1 MTRNWRLE
9 SLALLGLWATTMA
22 LLLLATR
29 VPHRPVVSRP
39 FRRSSVVPATPTR
52 RPPLPRG
59 VAPGA
64 IVEAPAEAPA
74 EAAAETSDGPT
85 RGQVGDG
92 AAVDVIEFEP
102 IDIVGYG
109 DERDEYDSY
118 DANLDHYRW
127 RYESRAGNRRWSRT
141 WLHRRGR
148 VMRPAAPAFFGQP
161 MLPTGTS
168 GDPCEVFPGACTS
181 TQGGGAFDP
190 PPPVALVQPV
200 SPSVQPEPAEVSR
213 DGDLWRLANARLTLS
228 IDARCQVTTRR
239 AGTPAVPAVVTFA
252 PPVEVECVRH
262 ETAVPWG
269 DRAGAA
275 IELSWSTPGGSMRA
289 VVALADEGD
298 AAEASVARTDPSG
311 ETWLT
316 NLGSTSLTWTIAG
329 SPVTVA
335 PGAAVRVI
343 ARRSARA

>member
-22 LLLLATR
+22 LLLLAAR
-29 VPHRPVVSRP
+29 VPHRPVMSRP
-39 FRRSSVVPATPTR
+39 FRRSSVTPVTPTR

-59 VAPGA
+59 VAPRA
-64 IVEAPAEAPA
+64 AVEAPPEAPAEVT
-74 EAAAETSDGPT
+74 AETSDGRVST
-85 RGQVGDG
+85 AVGDG

-109 DERDEYDSY
+109 DGEYDYEPY
-118 DANLDHYRW
+118 DANLDYYRW
-127 RYESRAGNRRWSRT
+127 RYESRSTNRRWSRT
-141 WLHRRGR
+141 WLHRRGH
-148 VMRPAAPAFFGQP
+148 VLRPTASAFFGQA
-161 MLPTGTS
+161 MVPTGTS
-168 GDPCEVFPGACTS
+168 GDPCEVFPGACTAAP
-181 TQGGGAFDP
+181 GGGAFDP
-190 PPPVALVQPV
+190 PSSVTVVQPV
-200 SPSVQPEPAEVSR
+200 TPSVQLESAVPAEVSR
-213 DGDLWRLANARLTLS
+213 DGDLWRLANAHLTLS

-239 AGTPAVPAVVTFA
+239 ADAPGVPAVVTFA

-275 IELSWSTPGGSMRA
+275 IELSWSTSGGSMRA

-311 ETWLT
+311 ETQVKLHV
-316 NLGSTSLTWTIAG
+316 LSLQMYQG
-329 SPVTVA
+329 E
-335 PGAAVRVI
+335 
-343 ARRSARA
+343 

>member
-1 MTRNWRLE
+1 
-9 SLALLGLWATTMA
+9 MA
-22 LLLLATR
+22 LLLLAAR
-29 VPHRPVVSRP
+29 VPHRPVMSRP
-39 FRRSSVVPATPTR
+39 FRRSSVTPVTPTR

-59 VAPGA
+59 VAPRA
-64 IVEAPAEAPA
+64 TAEAPAEAPA
-74 EAAAETSDGPT
+74 EVTAETADGPVT
-85 RGQVGDG
+85 RALGDG

-102 IDIVGYG
+102 IEIVGYG
-109 DERDEYDSY
+109 DGDYEYEPY
-118 DANLDHYRW
+118 DANLDYYRW
-127 RYESRAGNRRWSRT
+127 RYESRSTNRRWSRT
-141 WLHRRGR
+141 WLHRRGH
-148 VMRPAAPAFFGQP
+148 VLRPTASAFFGQA
-161 MLPTGTS
+161 MVPTGTS
-168 GDPCEVFPGACTS
+168 GDPCEVFPGACTAAP
-181 TQGGGAFDP
+181 GGGAFDP
-190 PPPVALVQPV
+190 PSSVTVVQPV
-200 SPSVQPEPAEVSR
+200 TPSVQLESAVPAEVSR

-239 AGTPAVPAVVTFA
+239 ADAPGVPAVVTFA

-275 IELSWSTPGGSMRA
+275 IELSWSTSGGSMRA

-316 NLGSTSLTWTIAG
+316 NLGSTSLTWMIAG

>member
-1 MTRNWRLE
+1 
-9 SLALLGLWATTMA
+9 MA
-22 LLLLATR
+22 LLLLAAR
-29 VPHRPVVSRP
+29 VPQRPVVSRP
-39 FRRSSVVPATPTR
+39 FRRAAVAPVTPTR
-52 RPPLPRG
+52 RPPLPRS
-59 VAPGA
+59 VAPSG
-64 IVEAPAEAPA
+64 PAEAPS
-74 EAAAETSDGPT
+74 EAPVEATAETSDGPT
-85 RGQVGDG
+85 RGRAGDG

-109 DERDEYDSY
+109 DDRYEDEPY
-118 DANLDHYRW
+118 DANLDYYRW
-127 RYESRAGNRRWSRT
+127 RYESRSTNRRWSRS
-141 WLHRRGR
+141 WLHRRGH
-148 VMRPAAPAFFGQP
+148 VMRPAAPAFFGQTMIP
-161 MLPTGTS
+161 PGAS
-168 GDPCEVFPGACTS
+168 GDPCEVFPGACMS

-190 PPPVALVQPV
+190 PPSTAPVLPV
-200 SPSVQPEPAEVSR
+200 TPSLQVESAAPAEVSR
-213 DGDLWRLANARLTLS
+213 DGDLWRLANARLTVS

-239 AGTPAVPAVVTFA
+239 TGAPTVPAVVTFA

-298 AAEASVARTDPSG
+298 AAEASVARTDSSG

>member
-1 MTRNWRLE
+1 
-9 SLALLGLWATTMA
+9 MA
-22 LLLLATR
+22 MLLLAAR
-29 VPHRPVVSRP
+29 VPHRPVASRP
-39 FRRSSVVPATPTR
+39 FRRSSVTPVTPTR

-59 VAPGA
+59 VAPRA
-64 IVEAPAEAPA
+64 TVEATAEAPVQA
-74 EAAAETSDGPT
+74 TAETSDGPVST
-85 RGQVGDG
+85 AVGDG

-102 IDIVGYG
+102 IDIVGYSDG
-109 DERDEYDSY
+109 EHEYEYGYGY
-118 DANLDHYRW
+118 DRYDGNLDHHRW
-127 RYESRAGNRRWSRT
+127 RYESRSTNRRWSRT
-141 WLHRRGR
+141 WLHRRGQ
-148 VMRPAAPAFFGQP
+148 VLRPTASAFFGQA
-161 MLPTGTS
+161 MVPTGTS
-168 GDPCEVFPGACTS
+168 GDPCEVFPGACTAAP
-181 TQGGGAFDP
+181 GGGAFDP
-190 PPPVALVQPV
+190 PSSGTVVQPV
-200 SPSVQPEPAEVSR
+200 TPSVPLESAAPAEVSR
-213 DGDLWRLANARLTLS
+213 DGDLWRLANARLSLS

-239 AGTPAVPAVVTFA
+239 ADAPGAPAVVTFA

-275 IELSWSTPGGSMRA
+275 IELSWSTSGGSMRA

-316 NLGSTSLTWTIAG
+316 NLGSTSLTWMIAG